1 MATAKLYLD
10 KRAKRQDGTYP
21 LKVTV
26 SHKGKTSHIPLGVLL
41 RADQWDGRACKVLNH
56 ANKVFLNSFLQGRLS
71 EITAAML
78 ELKAQ
83 GAFAGRTI
91 TQIRDL
97 VLAKVEPDKPAA
109 GFTAFYK
116 EFSERHTNQR
126 PREIYAATWHMIEK
140 FDKNAH
146 ALQFE
151 DVDREWLARFDN
163 FLMPSSPSRN
173 ARNIHFRNI
182 RAVFNAALDES
193 KTSLYPFRAFKI
205 KPEATAKRNL
215 KAEQLRAVFNASVP
229 AWKQKY
235 VDVLKLQFL
244 LIGINSVDLLCN
256 AKLVDGRVEYR
267 RAKTGRFYS
276 IKAEPEALELIQRY
290 KGNEH
295 LLNVA
300 DHCKDYRHFA
310 NRLNINLHTLL
321 PQITTYWVRHS
332 WATIAAE
339 LDIPKDTI
347 AAALGHGGHSVTD
360 IYIDFDRNK
369 VDAANRRV
377 IDYVLYG
384 K

>member
-1 MATAKLYLD
+1 MVGKREERLVAAYDYLKSKGMAHKQ
-10 KRAKRQDGTYP
+10 QDIAEAMNTN
-21 LKVTV
+21 KSNI
-26 SHKGKTSHIPLGVLL
+26 SHALNG
-41 RADQWDGRACKVLNH
+41 DQR
-56 ANKVFLNSFLQGRLS
+56 FLTDSFLR
-71 EITAAML
+71 
-78 ELKAQ
+78 
-83 GAFAGRTI
+83 R
-91 TQIRDL
+91 
-97 VLAKVEPDKPAA
+97 
-109 GFTAFYK
+109 
-116 EFSERHTNQR
+116 
-126 PREIYAATWHMIEK
+126 
-140 FDKNAH
+140 
-146 ALQFE
+146 
-151 DVDREWLARFDN
+151 
-163 FLMPSSPSRN
+163 
-173 ARNIHFRNI
+173 
-182 RAVFNAALDES
+182 FNAA
-193 KTSLYPFRAFKI
+193 YGNI
-205 KPEATAKRNL
+205 
-215 KAEQLRAVFNASVP
+215 FNDK
-229 AWKQKY
+229 W
-235 VDVLKLQFL
+235 
-244 LIGINSVDLLCN
+244 
-256 AKLVDGRVEYR
+256 LVEGRVEYR
-267 RAKTGRFYS
+267 RAKTGRLYS